1 MGPFV
6 VAGLVLPSEWDEA
19 GRVMAV
25 AIAGFDEKLY
35 PVADT
40 QAGRILIGHLR
51 QAVSA
56 SGHLVTVDGRTWLAV
71 ERFSLVGIGESDHLE
86 SV

>member
-1 MGPFV
+1 MEPLV

-35 PVADT
+35 PVADD
-40 QAGRILIGHLR
+40 QAGRMLIGHLR
-51 QAVSA
+51 QAVSV
-56 SGHLVTVDGRTWLAV
+56 SGRLVTVAGRTRLTV
-71 ERFSLVGIGESDHLE
+71 ERFSLVGIAESDCLE
-86 SV
+86 SA

>member
-1 MGPFV
+1 MESLF
-6 VAGLVLPSEWDEA
+6 VAGLVLPCEWDEA

-25 AIAGFDEKLY
+25 AIAGFDETLY

-40 QAGRILIGHLR
+40 DAGRHLLGHLR

-56 SGHLVTVDGRTWLAV
+56 RGRLVTVAGQTRLAV
-71 ERFSLVGIGESDHLE
+71 ERFTLVGIGESDRLQ
-86 SV
+86 SA